1 MTALSPILA
10 LALPSFD
17 GVGKIVVFLFMLS
30 VLVVLHE
37 AGHFLVARW
46 NGVRVNDFAVGF
58 GPTLLKWTSPRSG
71 TNYRLNLL
79 PIGGYCA
86 MQGEDGQ
93 TSEAEQQ
100 REYREALAP
109 GRVELAAESGGVAVA
124 ERTSVD
130 TLPRLDLPVQA
141 PPKRAAFSAGA
152 PGLRGGTFGAVPGND
167 NFQAKTPW
175 QRLAIIVAGP
185 IANFILA
192 FLILFVA
199 AITFGIASPTFSTK
213 IGPLSAGSPGA
224 KAGLQIGDEIISID
238 GVRYASGDKLVSKIQ
253 SSAGVPLRIEYL
265 RHGSVATV
273 TVTPQAV
280 KDGSK
285 TVGRI
290 GFVRIPEF
298 QRVGFFQAIPVAGA
312 EFANALT
319 SQLSGYGQ
327 LIRHPAQYGASVSG
341 PIGMERAASAYQ
353 DLGWGPYLDLAAMI
367 SVALGLLNLLPFPA
381 LDGGRAVF
389 IIAEMLRGR
398 PVEPEK
404 EAFVHVTGFAV
415 LITLMVFV
423 AYHDISNIVT
433 GKGVF

>member
-1 MTALSPILA
+1 MLIALSPTLA
-10 LALPSFD
+10 FALPAFD
-17 GVGKIVVFLFMLS
+17 GFGKIVVFLLMLS

-37 AGHFLVARW
+37 AGHFIVARL

-100 REYREALAP
+100 REFRERSRAAGTESAP
-109 GRVELAAESGGVAVA
+109 ASLGGGVAVA
-124 ERTSVD
+124 ERTAV
-130 TLPRLDLPVQA
+130 R
-141 PPKRAAFSAGA
+141 KAATFSAGA
-152 PGLRGGTFGAVPGND
+152 PGLRATALTTPPGHD
-167 NFQAKTPW
+167 NFQAKTAW

-185 IANFILA
+185 IANFVLA
-192 FLILFVA
+192 FVILFVA

-213 IGPLSAGSPGA
+213 IGPLSPGSPGA
-224 KAGLQIGDEIISID
+224 KAGLQIGDEIVAVD
-238 GVRYASGDKLVSKIQ
+238 GVRYASGDKLLAKIQ
-253 SSAGVPLRIEYL
+253 GSAGKPLHIEFV
-265 RHGSVATV
+265 RRGTDETV
-273 TVTPQAV
+273 VVTPQAV
-280 KDGSK
+280 REGSR

-298 QRVGFFQAIPVAGA
+298 QRVGFFQAIPVAGT
-312 EFANALT
+312 EFANAL
-319 SQLSGYGQ
+319 SAQLTGYGQ
-327 LIRHPAQYGASVSG
+327 LIRHPKEYGASVSG

-353 DLGWGPYLDLAAMI
+353 DLGWGPYLELAAMI

-389 IIAEMLRGR
+389 IVAEMLRGR

-423 AYHDISNIVT
+423 AYHDISNIVS